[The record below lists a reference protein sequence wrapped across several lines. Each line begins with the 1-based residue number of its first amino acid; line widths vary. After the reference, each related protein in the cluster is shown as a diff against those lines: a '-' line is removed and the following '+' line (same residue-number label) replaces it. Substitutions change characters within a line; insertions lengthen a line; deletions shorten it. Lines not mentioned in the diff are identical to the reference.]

1 MDLAPWGERPLGSAP
16 VVMDL
21 VGPLQEAQ
29 EAELGAGSGIASPDH
44 GARQLLPELLPYTH
58 KNPSKRTPPLNHAIR
73 NDEGGEAADYSSTG
87 LRQDSGF
94 ACNSFENIANR
105 LGGVGHLVANGI
117 GGIGHFVANDIS
129 GTGDLVAQITS
140 GVHDLGLN
148 LLGIPLGFEQGV
160 IGELT
165 GGGLQLAFG
174 VLGGGVD
181 LVVDAH
187 GDAAREGEKLNPS
200 LFQS

>member
-1 MDLAPWGERPLGSAP
+1 
-16 VVMDL
+16 MDL

-58 KNPSKRTPPLNHAIR
+58 KNPPKGIPPSTMQFAMVR
-73 NDEGGEAADYSSTG
+73 GGKVADDLSTG
-87 LRQDSGF
+87 FRQDSGF

-105 LGGVGHLVANGI
+105 LGGVGNLVANGI
-117 GGIGHFVANDIS
+117 SSTGDLVAYGIGGTSYLVANDIG
-129 GTGDLVAQITS
+129 GTGDLVTEITS

-148 LLGIPLGFEQGV
+148 LLGITLGFEKGV

-165 GGGLQLAFG
+165 GGRLQLAFG
-174 VLGGGVD
+174 VLGDGVD

-187 GDAAREGEKLNPS
+187 GDAAREREKMNPS
-200 LFQS
+200 LSQS